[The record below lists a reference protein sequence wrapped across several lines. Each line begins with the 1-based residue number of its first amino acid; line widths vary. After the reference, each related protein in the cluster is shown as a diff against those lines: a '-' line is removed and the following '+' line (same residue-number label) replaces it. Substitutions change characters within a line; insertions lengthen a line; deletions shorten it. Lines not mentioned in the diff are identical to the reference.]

1 MQGFLLAS
9 GFWAVDLEPS
19 KPDLLI
25 GVFRKGASMPNSHL
39 EGVEEFAPDFQMDTD
54 LLGTGSRQHYFLGKL
69 FKEKYTELNSR
80 TFEYQL
86 LNVTSS
92 GCSAALT
99 SSSCFLTG
107 FYEDVLPYKVETF
120 GEKSHLKP
128 PWDSALSD
136 FDYQEVLPF
145 DLTLKHSSSSFSQ
158 NDFLFNSDAFCK
170 NLQKEILQTQDD
182 KEDELK
188 KRFTELIFLLND
200 IKWLKPLLEKADLK
214 RLGEISEYLRFRVYR
229 DPRNIPPEITYQ
241 VQAHLIFLDALL
253 TYSQLD
259 SDSVLDNFLTPLA
272 EEWIDFIES
281 KLQDSPDNQLAYKS
295 PVQLYFGNAK
305 NVSALILKFFNP
317 NFYNEILEKYKQDKN
332 HDIINVTTEDE
343 LKGYVNY
350 LEEDVP
356 ALNIDYAS
364 NLIFEIEKS
373 GSDKI
378 GKRSTP

>member
-1 MQGFLLAS
+1 MLAS

-182 KEDELK
+182 KEDDLK
-188 KRFTELIFLLND
+188 KRFTELIFLLRK
-200 IKWLKPLLEKADLK
+200 IEWLEPLLEKADLK

-229 DPRNIPPEITYQ
+229 DPRNIPAEISYE
-241 VQAHLIFLDALL
+241 VQAHLIFLEALL

-281 KLQDSPDNQLAYKS
+281 KLQDSPRHS
-295 PVQLYFGNAK
+295 
-305 NVSALILKFFNP
+305 
-317 NFYNEILEKYKQDKN
+317 
-332 HDIINVTTEDE
+332 
-343 LKGYVNY
+343 
-350 LEEDVP
+350 
-356 ALNIDYAS
+356 
-364 NLIFEIEKS
+364 
-373 GSDKI
+373 
-378 GKRSTP
+378 